1 MKTSAKHAVH
11 PHHHGP
17 KCGHVA
23 VRHGDHID
31 YLQDGHLH
39 HVHGNHVDEH
49 VIEVTLT
56 NPDRCTP
63 KHRCDGHE
71 KSHTSMGPIAVMKQC
86 RTAIT
91 PIT

>member
-39 HVHGNHVDEH
+39 HVHGDHVDEH
-49 VIEVTLT
+49 VS
-56 NPDRCTP
+56 RS
-63 KHRCDGHE
+63 HRPIPTVARLSTVATAM
-71 KSHTSMGPIAVMKQC
+71 KKVTSMGPIAVMKQC

>member
-23 VRHGDHID
+23 VRHGDHVD

-39 HVHGNHVDEH
+39 HVHGDHVDEH
-49 VIEVTLT
+49 VIEVTAT

-63 KHRCDGHE
+63 L
-71 KSHTSMGPIAVMKQC
+71 STVATAMKKV
-86 RTAIT
+86 TAWVRLRS
-91 PIT
+91 